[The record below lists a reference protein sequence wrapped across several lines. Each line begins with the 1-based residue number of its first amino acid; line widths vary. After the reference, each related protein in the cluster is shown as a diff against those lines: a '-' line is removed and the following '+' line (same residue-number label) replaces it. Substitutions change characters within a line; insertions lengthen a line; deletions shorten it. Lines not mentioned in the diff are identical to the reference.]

1 LSIFDPRTWENLDNI
16 TRGILIEKGPVR
28 EMDLEFPN
36 DASNRHF
43 SYLYYS
49 RKLSNREVVDRKWLF
64 YSKHVDRVFCF
75 CCKLF
80 RSNQCNVALAND
92 GVKDWKHLSEK
103 LKQHENSV
111 ENLSNM
117 KKWSDVRIRLRE
129 KTIDDEMQRGFA
141 KEKERWR
148 HVLVRIIYAV
158 KFLAKQNLAFRGTNA
173 KLYQPNNGNFL
184 ATVEMMLNLILSRK
198 NTLSALMMM
207 KFITIILALGY
218 RMN

>member
-1 LSIFDPRTWENLDNI
+1 
-16 TRGILIEKGPVR
+16 
-28 EMDLEFPN
+28 
-36 DASNRHF
+36 
-43 SYLYYS
+43 
-49 RKLSNREVVDRKWLF
+49 
-64 YSKHVDRVFCF
+64 
-75 CCKLF
+75 
-80 RSNQCNVALAND
+80 
-92 GVKDWKHLSEK
+92 VKDWKHLSEK

-111 ENLSNM
+111 EHLLNM
-117 KKWSDVRIRLRE
+117 KKWSDIHIRLRG
-129 KTIDDEMQRGFA
+129 KTIDDQMQWEFA

-148 HVLVRIIYAV
+148 QVLVRIHSAV
-158 KFLAKQNLAFRGTNA
+158 KFLAKQNLTFRGTNA

>member
-1 LSIFDPRTWENLDNI
+1 
-16 TRGILIEKGPVR
+16 
-28 EMDLEFPN
+28 
-36 DASNRHF
+36 
-43 SYLYYS
+43 
-49 RKLSNREVVDRKWLF
+49 
-64 YSKHVDRVFCF
+64 
-75 CCKLF
+75 
-80 RSNQCNVALAND
+80 LAND

-129 KTIDDEMQRGFA
+129 KTIDDETQRGFA
-141 KEKERWR
+141 KEKEHWR